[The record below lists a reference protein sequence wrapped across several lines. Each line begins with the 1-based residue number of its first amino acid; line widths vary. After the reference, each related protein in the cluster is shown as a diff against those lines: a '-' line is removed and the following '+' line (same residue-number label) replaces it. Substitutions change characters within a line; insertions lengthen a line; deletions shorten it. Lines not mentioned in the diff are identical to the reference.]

1 VDWAKLLARSERP
14 IDHRSIRGP
23 SQLGADERAALS
35 RLDVLELDD
44 LEDGAFDLDV
54 VPVFELVG
62 GNQWESAPQQTSSA
76 CGSRA

>member
-14 IDHRSIRGP
+14 IDNRPVSRAA
-23 SQLGADERAALS
+23 QLGAHERTTLAG
-35 RLDVLELDD
+35 LDVLELDD
-44 LEDGAFDLDV
+44 LEDGPLDLDV